1 MKASDVVTREVVTT
15 SPEAR
20 VKDVAVL
27 MINYRLASGRREYA
41 QCSRRRRSHDSAAT
55 RLS

>member
-1 MKASDVVTREVVTT
+1 MMASDVVTREVVTT